1 MRTFL
6 DTHAWVWW
14 VTRDPRISSTALAA
28 IGNAIGR
35 EGVWLSAI
43 SIWEVAKKVEKG
55 QLVLDRPI
63 RAWIESA
70 LGMNGL
76 FVAELTNEILL
87 ESCDLPKPFHGD
99 FADQMIVATVRHYGG
114 KLITKDRAL
123 HGLPAHPMLPVGLRD
138 MTRSFL
144 PGRLPAGCLGEF
156 RLKSSDG
163 QLDILRRAGRRRS
176 IEANGLPISCAPSFG
191 GESLQGCPLFL

>member
-14 VTRDPRISSTALAA
+14 VTRDPRISGAALAA
-28 IGNAIGR
+28 IRTSIGR
-35 EGVWLSAI
+35 EGVWISAI

-70 LGMNGL
+70 LGVDGL
-76 FVAELTNEILL
+76 YVADITNEILL
-87 ESCDLPKPFHGD
+87 GSCDLPKPFRGD
-99 FADQMIVATVRHYGG
+99 PADQMIVATVRHHRG

-123 HGLPAHPMLPVGLRD
+123 HTYPHIQ
-138 MTRSFL
+138 
-144 PGRLPAGCLGEF
+144 C
-156 RLKSSDG
+156 
-163 QLDILRRAGRRRS
+163 
-176 IEANGLPISCAPSFG
+176 CW
-191 GESLQGCPLFL
+191 